1 MKILVRAP
9 IGTTSG
15 YARDGVGLVRSL
27 LNRDHHVD
35 VIPTSVW
42 PPLPVEVAEL
52 LTYPILNNGYD
63 LEIHHV
69 PPMDAEAGEYHKTRS
84 KKVVLW
90 SMWEWDNITPT
101 FPWFEKT
108 KENMQRYDQVVCY
121 TPQTLSAFEDAGFVR
136 ADQSTSIVQGGFET
150 GPWRAPYEM
159 PDEVQKLFPYRKLI
173 RDTFKFA
180 MLGHLSLRKNPYTV
194 LQAFRELKEEM
205 GDDFDAELIFKTGF
219 PLFPPNFESPGVR
232 YIQEINWTDEQVRA
246 FYWSIDCLI
255 NVSWGEGKNLPSMEA
270 TMSGTPIILNDIPG
284 HRGWAHPGIQPLI
297 PATAMNMQEGY
308 DGRFTGKDDAKSAM
322 LEVYHHRAVS
332 YERAKQLAS
341 YISKRATWDYRVG
354 KFGEAIGVPL

>member
-1 MKILVRAP
+1 MRILVRAP

-15 YARDGVGLVRSL
+15 YARDGVGLVRAL
-27 LNRDHHVD
+27 LNRNHHVD
-35 VIPTSVW
+35 VVPTSVL

-52 LTYPILNNGYD
+52 LTYPISNSGYD

-69 PPMDAEAGEYHKTRS
+69 PPMDAETGEYNKSRS

-90 SMWEWDNITPT
+90 SMWEWDNISSTY
-101 FPWFEKT
+101 PWFERV
-108 KENMQRYDQVVCY
+108 KENMQRYDQVVAY
-121 TPQTLSAFEDAGFVR
+121 TQQSLDAFEGAGLIGEG
-136 ADQSTSIVQGGFET
+136 QETSVLQGGFEV

-159 PDEVQKLFPYRKLI
+159 PDEVQKLFPYRKFE

-194 LQAFRELKEEM
+194 LQAFRELKSEM
-205 GDDFDAELIFKTGF
+205 GNSFDAELIFKSGF
-219 PLFPPNFESPGVR
+219 PLLPPDFESPGVR
-232 YIQEINWTDEQVRA
+232 FIQEINWSDEQVRA

-284 HRGWAHPGIQPLI
+284 HRGWVHPVIQPLV
-297 PATAMNMQEGY
+297 PATAMPMQEGY
-308 DGRFTGKDDAKSAM
+308 DGRFTCKDDIKSAM
-322 LEVYHHRAVS
+322 LEVYNNRVAS
-332 YERAKQLAS
+332 YDRAKQLAS
-341 YISKRATWDYRVG
+341 YISKRATWDYRIG
-354 KFGEAIGVPL
+354 KFGEEIGVPL